1 MQIPL
6 FQHAVLP
13 LKKLLLST
21 ILGCWAYCARFYIV
35 PIFMIYKDFIGQKL
49 FRTVVRLRG
58 NDGVIVFRLPLY
70 HRADG

>member
-21 ILGCWAYCARFYIV
+21 ILGCWAYCARFHIV

-49 FRTVVRLRG
+49 FRTVVRVGG
-58 NDGVIVFRLPLY
+58 NLV
-70 HRADG
+70 